1 MIWGWAEDDLLRILW
16 QFLDGFGWILGP
28 EAMNLQ
34 LTTARTSKRHQ
45 KGIKSIE
52 LERIKMGLSESKV
65 SLDPY

>member
-1 MIWGWAEDDLLRILW
+1 MLRILS
-16 QFLDGFGWILGP
+16 QFLDGFGFIFGP

>member
-1 MIWGWAEDDLLRILW
+1 LS
-16 QFLDGFGWILGP
+16 QFLDGFGFIFGP